1 MSVISSSASFQSS
14 QSAGVVRN
22 AVRKGFAL
30 VVTGAVAVL
39 LTNARADTKGS
50 LPAAADSFKITKTGI
65 AMFTP
70 SSLENLLDGEAEA
83 LRRYNVKECAHA
95 EYAPGGVGNQLMTA
109 DVFQF
114 GSPTE
119 AYGYYSSQR
128 SPSAAIVK
136 IGAEGYKESTALNF
150 WKGPYYVRLAITA
163 SNKAPF
169 QAVMPKIA
177 AAIAGKLSGSTALP
191 EIVKTLPSGFTPRT
205 EQYRLS
211 DIAAQSY
218 IRNGMVARYP
228 SAGQQAEMFVA
239 QYPSAS
245 AAKEAFTKYSAYL
258 TKPSNI
264 ANGGKVAAP
273 AGLGDKAIS
282 LKTKFTGVVIAAVKG
297 KTLIG
302 IRSVA
307 DDAKSQAAAAGLVKA
322 AAAKAG

>member
-1 MSVISSSASFQSS
+1 MVAISMRSVREAVGRAGMPSLTGLCAAMMLVCQVSRAS
-14 QSAGVVRN
+14 
-22 AVRKGFAL
+22 
-30 VVTGAVAVL
+30 
-39 LTNARADTKGS
+39 ADTKSS
-50 LPAAADSFKITKTGI
+50 LPATADKFKTTKTGI
-65 AMFTP
+65 AMYTP
-70 SSLENLLDGEAEA
+70 STLENLLDGEAEA

-128 SPSAAIVK
+128 SPNASIVK
-136 IGAEGYKESTALNF
+136 IGAEGYKEDTALNF

-163 SNKAPF
+163 SDKAPF
-169 QAVMPKIA
+169 QAEMPKLAAVIA
-177 AAIAGKLSGSTALP
+177 AKLTGSTAVP
-191 EIVKTLPSGFTPRT
+191 EIVKMLPAGYTPRT

-218 IRNGMVARYP
+218 IRNGMVAKYAK
-228 SAGQQAEMFVA
+228 AGQQAELFVA
-239 QYPSAS
+239 VFPSSS

-258 TKPSNI
+258 SKPSNL
-264 ANGGKVAAP
+264 AVGGKVTAP
-273 AGLGDKAIS
+273 AGLGEKAIS
-282 LKTKFTGVVIAAVKG
+282 LKTKFTGVVIAALKG

-307 DDAKSQAAAAGLVKA
+307 DDPKSQAAATALVKEA
-322 AAAKAG
+322 AGKAS